1 MIVYADTSVL
11 VTLIKH
17 EPTSASV
24 IAYLDELAED
34 DHPLVAG
41 QLVETEM
48 RRVASRLGIDQMSVL
63 PVLERVNL
71 VDQTPG
77 DFRQAGALQSRNLG
91 TLDALHLATALRTRA
106 SAMLTFDVQL
116 EQAATDMGI
125 AVLDVFSPRSLNS
138 GPHGRITP

>member
-1 MIVYADTSVL
+1 MIVYVDASVL

-17 EPTSASV
+17 ERTSASV

-34 DHPLVAG
+34 EHPLVSG

-48 RRVASRLGIDQMSVL
+48 RRVANRLGIDQMSLL

-71 VDQTPG
+71 VDQTPV
-77 DFRQAGALQSRNLG
+77 DFRQAGTLQSRNLG

-106 SAMLTFDVQL
+106 SAMLTFDSQL
-116 EQAATDMGI
+116 EQACSEMGI
-125 AVLDVFSPRSLNS
+125 PVLDVFSPRVLKS